1 MAPATEALG
10 LDLPR
15 AAVCSRVEGFTLLGG
30 APGKTP
36 VLYRST
42 IGVANG
48 LGHRLPTIGI
58 RRIIAFIEEKALKR
72 LMHFVLVPDGS
83 VVTMYWSSQ
92 SAPQFNLSTAPRNWR
107 SPHTRHH

>member
-1 MAPATEALG
+1 MTPATEALG
-10 LDLPR
+10 LDRPR

-72 LMHFVLVPDGS
+72 LCALRSGARRFRRHNVLEFSIG
-83 VVTMYWSSQ
+83 
-92 SAPQFNLSTAPRNWR
+92 AAI
-107 SPHTRHH
+107 